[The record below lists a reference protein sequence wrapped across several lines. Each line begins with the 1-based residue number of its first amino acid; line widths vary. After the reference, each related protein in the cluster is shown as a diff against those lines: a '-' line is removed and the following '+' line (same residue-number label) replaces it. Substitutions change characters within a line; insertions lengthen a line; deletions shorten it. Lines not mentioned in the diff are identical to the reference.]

1 MLFDYFVYCCKEWWG
16 EFKIFLKYI
25 YTLIDFFLDY
35 LNIFLAKHNII
46 KVLTAYRIYYMDV
59 PVSIIIVYGKLYRH
73 YDEIAAA
80 VENDN
85 ALKHISDNIHLYDLR
100 IVSEY
105 SYIKSFF
112 KSTSLKNSKNL

>member
-1 MLFDYFVYCCKEWWG
+1 
-16 EFKIFLKYI
+16 
-25 YTLIDFFLDY
+25 
-35 LNIFLAKHNII
+35 
-46 KVLTAYRIYYMDV
+46 MDV

-73 YDEIAAA
+73 YDEIAAV

-100 IVSEY
+100 IESEY